1 MKTHRFASL
10 VLMPSLLLM
19 LGLSLHSAYGAES
32 AAPGTDAHPRG
43 IPITFHLDKESF
55 VTLALD
61 DSNGSRVR
69 NLIAETWLP
78 AGENTV
84 YWDGADDHG
93 RMNVGAHGNYEI
105 KGTLVAPGNYT
116 ARMLRRD
123 KIDLVYEFTI
133 YNPVNPP
140 WRTPD
145 TKGQWL
151 ADHTP
156 PRCVLYL
163 PGPQPQLLIGSAM
176 AEGAHGLVWV
186 DTEGV
191 KLRGRS
197 CFVGFAGTQALA
209 RDTGDGSV
217 YAGAVW
223 NTKLLISRLDRDGK
237 SVPAFEWN
245 NVRPSL
251 DVSNSGLGTARLGAL
266 LGLAA
271 RNGLLVASLSDALLI
286 VNAEKHELLDEIK
299 MDQPRGVA
307 FTSGGELLVLTE
319 SKLLRYSSVDKAG
332 YKRPDAPSTLIGNL
346 DDPQGLV
353 LAGNGDIYIS
363 LRGKSHQVKVFDPKG
378 DFLRS
383 IGKPGVPKS
392 GPYDP
397 LRMNNPNGLA
407 LTGDGRLWVAEE
419 DFRPKR
425 VSIWTAQGD
434 FVKAF
439 YGPTEYGGG
448 GKLDPVDKR
457 RFYYQ
462 GMEFAIDWE
471 KGTSQLRSVFYR
483 PEEQRY
489 TVGGTPETPIY
500 LGGRQYMTN
509 IYNSNP
515 VGGPT
520 VAGLWQMRDG
530 VAVLVAAVGQA
541 NDWDTLK
548 SPELLAAV
556 PKGLDIKK
564 PSHSG
569 PLPHRCPVLFA
580 WSDTNSNGQIDV
592 SELSFTS
599 GETGG
604 LNVTP
609 DLSFVT
615 ALTTVIS
622 PVRFAEAGVPVYDV
636 SRAKT
641 LVPDAQIC
649 RTSGGDQVV
658 LGCDGSVALTVPPAP
673 YSPTG
678 AMAGVTKDG
687 RKWYYPSKWHGL
699 HASQMAPAG
708 RLPDPGEII
717 GTTRVLGLPISFKDS
732 DAGEIWGINAN
743 SGVMYLFTT
752 DGLFVSSLFT
762 NGWIANHGGPL
773 ASRGMNIND
782 MDSGGEGFWP
792 TITKTADGRVYLQ
805 AINHTSSIVRV
816 DGLASVQR
824 LPDVPVTVTP
834 KMLKECGEYFQW
846 AERTRIARQ
855 GRKRLTLAVLR
866 QPPAVD
872 GTLDEW
878 SGADWAAIDSMTYAA
893 VAVSGDRLY
902 VAFKTAHPK
911 LIENAGG
918 SPWQALFKSGGGL
931 DIMLAADP
939 QAEKAGKTSG
949 ALRLLTAK
957 VNGAHQS
964 ILYRPVAQGDKRP
977 ASFSSP
983 WRTIEFDQVLDV
995 SKDVEFAE
1003 GKGTVT
1009 VREPNAFG
1017 ATSRP
1022 SAATTYEVSV
1032 PLSLLGWKGKPGMT
1046 LRGDLGILIGN
1057 GSATDRRL
1065 YWSNK
1070 ATTVVVD
1077 VPTEAM
1083 LTPELWGD
1091 FALEPAADLKE
1102 DFLSL
1107 PLGDLAGGTAQV
1119 GMFRIVPPLRSDRVL
1134 SIAPDCPLGQAVH
1147 SIAFVK
1153 EAFANSKFHLPFP
1166 QPASGKGVAVRFDV
1180 RGGSWNFH
1188 TAIGFARGSAAI
1200 GPAVD
1205 FGPAVREPGPGKT
1218 LEFRL
1223 TSGSPPKSILE
1234 MPFASDAWQRVEL
1247 RWIPLGDGRGEVSLL
1262 VGNPSKRAWRLAAVE
1277 SVPDAFVLSPGY
1289 RLNYANFE
1297 VRTCENGGRQE

>member
-1 MKTHRFASL
+1 VFGSL
-10 VLMPSLLLM
+10 VLMLC
-19 LGLSLHSAYGAES
+19 LSLHAAQGAEK
-32 AAPGTDAHPRG
+32 AAPDTDAGPRG
-43 IPITFHLDKESF
+43 IPITVHLDQGSF
-55 VTLALD
+55 VTVAID
-61 DSNGSRVR
+61 DSRGNRVR

-93 RMNVGAHGNYEI
+93 RMNSGAHGNYEI
-105 KGTLVAPGNYT
+105 KGTLVSPGNYT

-186 DTEGV
+186 DAEGV
-191 KLRGRS
+191 KLKGKS
-197 CFVGFAGTQALA
+197 CFVGFAGAQALA
-209 RDTGDGSV
+209 RDTRDGSV

-223 NTKLLISRLDRDGK
+223 STKLQIFRLDQDDK

-245 NVRPSL
+245 HVRSSS
-251 DVSNSGLGTARLGAL
+251 DVPNSGLGTTKLGAL
-266 LGLAA
+266 QGLAE

-286 VNAEKHELLDEIK
+286 IDAEKHGLLDEIK
-299 MDQPRGVA
+299 MDKPRGVA
-307 FTSGGELLVLTE
+307 FSARGELLVLSG
-319 SKLLRYSSVDKAG
+319 SKLVRYAPLDKAA
-332 YKRPDAPSTLIGNL
+332 YKRPDAPSTLIRNL
-346 DDPQGLV
+346 DDPQGLAV
-353 LAGNGDIYIS
+353 AGNGDLYIS
-363 LRGKSHQVKVFDPKG
+363 LRGKSHQVKVFDGKG
-378 DFLRS
+378 NFIRS

-407 LTGDGRLWVAEE
+407 LTDDGRLWVAEE
-419 DFRPKR
+419 DFQPKR
-425 VSIWTAQGD
+425 VSVWTARGD
-434 FVKAF
+434 FIKAF

-448 GKLDPVDKR
+448 GVLDSADKR

-489 TVGGTPETPIY
+489 AGPGGKPELPIH
-500 LGGRQYMTN
+500 LHGRQYMTN

-520 VAGLWQMRDG
+520 VAGVWQLRDG

-541 NDWDTLK
+541 NDWEVLK
-548 SPELLAAV
+548 SPALLAAV

-564 PSHSG
+564 PASRG

-580 WSDTNSNGQIDV
+580 WSDTNANGRIDAG
-592 SELSFTS
+592 ELSFTS

-622 PVRFAEAGVPVYDV
+622 PVRFTDTGVPVYDV

-649 RTSGGDQVV
+649 RTSGSDQVV
-658 LGCDGSVALTVPPAP
+658 LGRDGSVALTVPPAP
-673 YSPTG
+673 HPATG
-678 AMAGVTKDG
+678 AMAGVTRDG

-708 RLPDPGEII
+708 RVPDPGELI
-717 GTTRVLGLPISFKDS
+717 GTTRVLGLPFRCKDS

-762 NGWIANHGGPL
+762 NGWIGNHGGPE
-773 ASRGMNIND
+773 AKRGMRIND

-792 TITKTADGRVYLQ
+792 TMVKTADDRVYLQ

-816 DGLASVQR
+816 DGLASVKR

-834 KMLKECGEYFQW
+834 QMLTACGEHFLW
-846 AERTRIARQ
+846 ADRNRIKRQ
-855 GRKRLTLAVLR
+855 GRKKLAVAMVR
-866 QPPAVD
+866 QPPVVD
-872 GTLDEW
+872 GKLDEW
-878 SGADWAAIDSMTYAA
+878 SGADWVAIDSMTYAA
-893 VAVSGDRLY
+893 AAVSGDRLY
-902 VAFKTAHPK
+902 VAFKTAHAR

-918 SPWQALFKSGGGL
+918 TPWQALFKSGGGL

-939 QAEKAGKTSG
+939 VTEQAGKTSG

-964 ILYRPVAQGDKRP
+964 ILYRPVAQGDKQP

-983 WRTIEFDQVLDV
+983 WRTIEFDQVMEV

-1003 GKGTVT
+1003 GKGTVE

-1022 SAATTYEVSV
+1022 SAATTYEISV
-1032 PLSLLGWKGKPGMT
+1032 PLSLLGLKVKPGMA
-1046 LRGDLGILIGN
+1046 LRGDLGVLIGN
-1057 GSATDRRL
+1057 GTATEQRV

-1083 LTPELWGD
+1083 LTPELWG
-1091 FALEPAADLKE
+1091 AWTLESEADLKE

-1107 PLGDLAGGTAQV
+1107 PLGDRAAGTAQV
-1119 GMFRIVPPLRSDRVL
+1119 GMLQIVPLLRSSRVL
-1134 SIAPDCPLGQAVH
+1134 SIAPDCPLGQTVH

-1153 EAFANSKFHLPFP
+1153 EAFVNSKFHLPFP
-1166 QPASGKGVAVRFDV
+1166 RPASGKGVAVRFDV

-1188 TAIGFARGSAAI
+1188 TGIGFARGSAAI

-1205 FGPAVREPGPGKT
+1205 FGPATREPGPGKT

-1223 TSGSPPKSILE
+1223 TSGGPPKSILE
-1234 MPFASDAWQRVEL
+1234 MPFAFNAWQWVEL
-1247 RWIPLGDGRGEVSLL
+1247 RWMPLEGGRGGVSLL
-1262 VGNPSKRAWRLAAVE
+1262 VGNSSKGPLPLAVIE
-1277 SVPDAFVLSPGY
+1277 SVPDGFVLSPGY

-1297 VRTCENGGRQE
+1297 VRTWENGNR